1 MSIVCDCS
9 SLGGNTGTPTC
20 YGVFDV
26 TVKVVLVNYYKA
38 DGSINGIDIST
49 LSAGGTVLSQTDW
62 DALTNN
68 VSSQDRFYPSPSLK
82 NVVDERAE
90 DIVEEFEDTTSVYIQ
105 DGARTFTGMIVAG
118 DPIMLGNLQQWRCVT
133 AGAFFIDK
141 SGNLIGNCT
150 REGFLDPV
158 LIQNESFSAGFMKG
172 TDTTKQKIQMNFIV
186 DTLMNDSDLGM
197 IEAVNI
203 TADLKGSRGLVDVV
217 AGVPSGIST
226 TEFTVQLNTK
236 YGGKLNPIAAEGL
249 VLADFAMAELS
260 PTPAPIV
267 ISSVTESA
275 ITAGLYTFTFP
286 AEASADV
293 LQVSNTA
300 VSPLTKN
307 YDLEPFTVTIP

>member
-1 MSIVCDCS
+1 MYNKI
-9 SLGGNTGTPTC
+9 
-20 YGVFDV
+20 
-26 TVKVVLVNYYKA
+26 KA
-38 DGSINGIDIST
+38 
-49 LSAGGTVLSQTDW
+49 
-62 DALTNN
+62 
-68 VSSQDRFYPSPSLK
+68 K
-82 NVVDERAE
+82 
-90 DIVEEFEDTTSVYIQ
+90 
-105 DGARTFTGMIVAG
+105 
-118 DPIMLGNLQQWRCVT
+118 
-133 AGAFFIDK
+133 
-141 SGNLIGNCT
+141 
-150 REGFLDPV
+150 LD
-158 LIQNESFSAGFMKG
+158 LIQNESFSAGFVKG

-249 VLADFAMAELS
+249 VLADFSMAELS

-286 AEASADV
+286 AETSADV
-293 LQVSNTA
+293 LQVSNTP

-307 YDLEPFTVTIP
+307 FDLEPFTVTIP